1 MVREGQVQSYP
12 VEKVIDKNLG
22 LLRLPPL
29 DNLRFFESAARH
41 ESFARAAAELGV
53 TPGAV
58 AHRVRT
64 LENSLDTQLFER
76 HQRGVV
82 LSNRGRS
89 YLKDVQRILEDIYR
103 ASEDLRRKPQRLRI
117 ISIEA
122 IAEKWLI
129 PRLGALK
136 AAHPDITV
144 ELDTG
149 HHSIDASGRDFDTWI
164 AYTGGDRCTASGDR
178 TRRRP
183 DRGNVVR
190 GESDRRLQPGIAGG
204 EGPAEQPGR
213 ASQLAPGVRSRLGK
227 RLGLLVRLS
236 ESTSAGSFP
245 SFSFPPVQHGHRR
258 RPKRT
263 GSGYRSSC
271 ADRAGTGTG
280 EAGASP
286 EPPKQGSSTVLSVYQ
301 SCCPEGTSNPVI
313 PPVGPC
319 RQPSQATVHDP
330 GEPWRLRRG
339 TARGSGRS
347 IHRLKGLGR
356 GWEGLGFP
364 RSATVASGRS
374 TFRILALGECRRRLT
389 MLASQ
394 EPLR

>member
-1 MVREGQVQSYP
+1 MI
-12 VEKVIDKNLG
+12 EKTLG

-103 ASEDLRRKPQRLRI
+103 ASEDLRRKPHRLRI

-144 ELDTG
+144 ELDTS

-164 AYTGGDRCTASGDR
+164 AYTGETAAPRPVTGQEEALIEETLYEENLIAVCSPALLAERGRPSSPADLHNWPLVYALGWENDWDYWSACQNQRPPDLSRASAFRLYSMVVDAALSGLGVAIGRPALIERELEEGTLVPVLNHQNEAPRRCCLFIKAAARKEPQIQSFRRWILGASR
-178 TRRRP
+178 ANQPFTIP
-183 DRGNVVR
+183 GN
-190 GESDRRLQPGIAGG
+190 PGI
-204 EGPAEQPGR
+204 
-213 ASQLAPGVRSRLGK
+213 
-227 RLGLLVRLS
+227 
-236 ESTSAGSFP
+236 
-245 SFSFPPVQHGHRR
+245 
-258 RPKRT
+258 
-263 GSGYRSSC
+263 
-271 ADRAGTGTG
+271 
-280 EAGASP
+280 
-286 EPPKQGSSTVLSVYQ
+286 
-301 SCCPEGTSNPVI
+301 
-313 PPVGPC
+313 
-319 RQPSQATVHDP
+319 
-330 GEPWRLRRG
+330 
-339 TARGSGRS
+339 
-347 IHRLKGLGR
+347 
-356 GWEGLGFP
+356 
-364 RSATVASGRS
+364 
-374 TFRILALGECRRRLT
+374 
-389 MLASQ
+389 
-394 EPLR
+394 